1 MKVMAAFSAL
11 TTLLPLLA
19 AVLVAMVLLAQG
31 RARAAEPVLVGLDL
45 EQLDITSTSD
55 EAILFGA
62 QEAVREINARGGVL
76 GGRPLKL
83 VARDNRSVPQ
93 RGVANIREFAR
104 MPELVAFITGKFSPV
119 AIEEVRLLPELKLIM
134 LDPWAAADGIVDN
147 GQDPNW
153 AFRLSMND
161 TMAVAAVLHHA
172 RARGYTRLGAMLPTI
187 TWGRSNHDALRRELP
202 RVKKLGLAGVEWYTQ
217 AGEPVLID
225 RLHALRQAGAQ
236 AIFLVANEREG
247 AQLLREMEQL
257 PAAERLPII
266 SHWGVTGGDFPAL
279 TGTALH
285 VQDFVVAQTYSF
297 GMARHGRARALAK
310 AAMRHFGVEHV
321 EKIPSPVG
329 IAHAYDLVHLL
340 ALAVEAA
347 GSTDRQAVRSALE
360 RLPSYSGVVRH
371 FAHPFTATRHEALGP
386 GDVFFARYRP
396 DGRLER
402 LRKP

>member
-1 MKVMAAFSAL
+1 MAAFSAL

-62 QEAVREINARGGVL
+62 QEAVREINARSGVL

-83 VARDNRSVPQ
+83 VVRDNRSVPQ

-104 MPELVAFITGKFSPV
+104 MPNLVAFLTGKFSPV
-119 AIEEVRLLPELKLIM
+119 ALEEVRLLPQLKLIM

-187 TWGRSNHDALRRELP
+187 AWGRSNHDALRRELP
-202 RVKKLGLAGVEWYTQ
+202 KLKNLSLVGVEWYTQ

-225 RLHALRQAGAQ
+225 RFHALRQAGAQ
-236 AIFLVANEREG
+236 AIYLVANEREG

-257 PAAERLPII
+257 PAAERLPVI

-279 TGTALH
+279 SGPALQA
-285 VQDFVVAQTYSF
+285 QDFVVAQTYSF
-297 GMARHGRARALAK
+297 GEPRNGSARTLAK
-310 AAMRHFGVEHV
+310 AAMKQFGVDHA

-340 ALAVEAA
+340 ALAVDAA
-347 GSTDRQAVRSALE
+347 GSTDRREVRHALE
-360 RLPSYSGVVRH
+360 MLPGYSGVVKH
-371 FAHPFTATRHEALGP
+371 LDHPFTATRHEALGV

-402 LRKP
+402 VHTP